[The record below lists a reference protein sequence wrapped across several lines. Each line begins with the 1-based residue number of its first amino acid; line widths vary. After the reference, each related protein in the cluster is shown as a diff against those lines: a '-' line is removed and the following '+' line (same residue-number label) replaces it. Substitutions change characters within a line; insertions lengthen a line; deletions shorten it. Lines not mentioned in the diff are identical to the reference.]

1 MGVVKVIKWVD
12 QKIWQELS
20 SFLSM
25 IKLYF
30 SPHNLLCQLTLII
43 VYQTLYKRINFFLIF
58 LSILLDLHFSKFN
71 MKRKTQLR
79 ITLEL
84 YIWFI
89 THFYI
94 HYFLSLVV
102 PIKLHELVIFPV
114 YLLEMRNKNSGWIK
128 FT

>member
-1 MGVVKVIKWVD
+1 MVKVIKWRPKDLARTQLISLHDKVV
-12 QKIWQELS
+12 
-20 SFLSM
+20 F
-25 IKLYF
+25 F
-30 SPHNLLCQLTLII
+30 FPHNLLCQLTLII

-89 THFYI
+89 TQFYI

-128 FT
+128 FP

>member
-1 MGVVKVIKWVD
+1 MVKVIKWRPKDLARTQLISLHDKVV
-12 QKIWQELS
+12 
-20 SFLSM
+20 F
-25 IKLYF
+25 F

-89 THFYI
+89 TQFYI

-128 FT
+128 FP

>member
-1 MGVVKVIKWVD
+1 MGRPKDLARTQLISIHDKVV
-12 QKIWQELS
+12 
-20 SFLSM
+20 FFFP
-25 IKLYF
+25 Y
-30 SPHNLLCQLTLII
+30 NLLRQLTLIM
-43 VYQTLYKRINFFLIF
+43 VYQTLYKHINFFLIF

-89 THFYI
+89 THFCI
-94 HYFLSLVV
+94 NYFLSLDVV
-102 PIKLHELVIFPV
+102 PIKLHELGIFPV

>member
-25 IKLYF
+25 IQLYF

-43 VYQTLYKRINFFLIF
+43 VYQTLYKCINFFLIF

-114 YLLEMRNKNSGWIK
+114 YLLEMRNKTSGWIK

>member
-1 MGVVKVIKWVD
+1 MVKVIKWRPKDLARTQPISLHDKVV
-12 QKIWQELS
+12 
-20 SFLSM
+20 F
-25 IKLYF
+25 F
-30 SPHNLLCQLTLII
+30 FPHNLLCQLTLII

-89 THFYI
+89 TQFYI

-128 FT
+128 FP

>member
-1 MGVVKVIKWVD
+1 MGRAKDLARTQLISIHAKVV
-12 QKIWQELS
+12 
-20 SFLSM
+20 F
-25 IKLYF
+25 F
-30 SPHNLLCQLTLII
+30 FPHNLLCQLTLIM
-43 VYQTLYKRINFFLIF
+43 VYQTLYKHINFFLIF

-94 HYFLSLVV
+94 NYFLSLDVV
-102 PIKLHELVIFPV
+102 PIKLHKLGIFPV

>member
-1 MGVVKVIKWVD
+1 MVKVIKWRPKDLARTQLISLHDKVV
-12 QKIWQELS
+12 
-20 SFLSM
+20 F
-25 IKLYF
+25 F
-30 SPHNLLCQLTLII
+30 PPHNLLCQLTLII

-89 THFYI
+89 TQFYI

-128 FT
+128 FP